1 VKKLE
6 DELDHLR
13 RNKLEL
19 ESLLLQRDN
28 KIFETRYDMDTYKE
42 EIQRLQRRNSELE
55 LAFTTLQ
62 AVAAN
67 ALPSSALTTGGG
79 GGMAATG
86 FLTGAEELLLRRP
99 LSEILGEGGGAG
111 VGTAARPFSRGKE
124 HGGGGPSHIASS
136 KREQEL
142 INLVETLKKIIDK
155 FKMEND
161 RLKRGIT
168 GPSGQLKGD
177 MGHGQGHPGHN
188 ASLIIPGE
196 GDSHHEKLI
205 RRTREIEKKY
215 SEEKKKT
222 ESLINENHQLQ
233 SKCHEM
239 EEKYLKLQQKVIPL
253 QHLQKQLKS
262 KENEISIIS
271 QEILQFKIE
280 NENLLTQITM
290 LQEKLEREQR
300 SQQQQH
306 QQQQQPQGGK
316 PSTETTKLSTEN
328 DLLNKEIKELRK
340 KLTLQASEIMNL
352 RENYATTL
360 GGTGGG
366 GGGGGKDKDKSGKG
380 SGGMMNTL
388 DLMELNR
395 LKDENVK
402 LKEELSAFDLDFFEE
417 IENLKFAHAE
427 AIRKLKLY
435 EREYGSLS
443 RR

>member
-67 ALPSSALTTGGG
+67 ALPSSALSTGGG
-79 GGMAATG
+79 GGIGATG

-168 GPSGQLKGD
+168 GPSGQLKGGKED
-177 MGHGQGHPGHN
+177 MGHGHAGHN

-222 ESLINENHQLQ
+222 KTLIN
-233 SKCHEM
+233 
-239 EEKYLKLQQKVIPL
+239 
-253 QHLQKQLKS
+253 
-262 KENEISIIS
+262 
-271 QEILQFKIE
+271 
-280 NENLLTQITM
+280 
-290 LQEKLEREQR
+290 
-300 SQQQQH
+300 
-306 QQQQQPQGGK
+306 
-316 PSTETTKLSTEN
+316 
-328 DLLNKEIKELRK
+328 
-340 KLTLQASEIMNL
+340 
-352 RENYATTL
+352 
-360 GGTGGG
+360 
-366 GGGGGKDKDKSGKG
+366 
-380 SGGMMNTL
+380 
-388 DLMELNR
+388 
-395 LKDENVK
+395 
-402 LKEELSAFDLDFFEE
+402 
-417 IENLKFAHAE
+417 
-427 AIRKLKLY
+427 
-435 EREYGSLS
+435 
-443 RR
+443 